1 VEDLTRRQF
10 VKIIGLSHTVLLCE
24 TKQRGLVLRSEALL
38 RRVAQ
43 AAALPKAVSTQA
55 SPGKPNIV
63 IMFLDNIGYG
73 DLTCYGNQAMK
84 TPRIDRL
91 AARPELAEHLKAEY
105 ERWEKEATSRC

>member
-24 TKQRGLVLRSEALL
+24 TKQRG
-38 RRVAQ
+38 Q
-43 AAALPKAVSTQA
+43 AAALPRAVSALA

-105 ERWEKEATSRC
+105 ERWEKEATSRR